1 MAKDSFVFYTQ
12 WAEQIN
18 LLTDKQAGALFKAV
32 CGYVETGKIK
42 KLDAVTNMLFSVIKS
57 QIDKDTAKYEETCQK
72 RKQAGAKGGRPKAEK
87 QKVFTESK
95 KSKRFFEK
103 AKKADN
109 DNVNDN
115 VNDNGTYTNSPI
127 NSPISN
133 ECIKKSEEKKRAK
146 FTPPTYDEVE
156 KYAISRGR
164 KDLAKTFYDYYS
176 EGGWKDRDGNS
187 IKSWKQKFITWESK
201 NPVKDERNGLCESTF
216 DTDEFFQAALKRSER
231 EMRERWGKN
240 ETMS

>member
-18 LLTDKQAGALFKAV
+18 MLTDKQAGALFKAV

-115 VNDNGTYTNSPI
+115 GDEYVTHIISPI
-127 NSPISN
+127 NSPNNSVCSSSN
-133 ECIKKSEEKKRAK
+133 AHTCEDNDDDLPSTEIKLFGWRDSKVLMLSDAQFESICESCGLNEVDYYMDRMVELIQKGYK
-146 FTPPTYDEVE
+146 FGCSHYEFILKMVE
-156 KYAISRGR
+156 K
-164 KDLAKTFYDYYS
+164 
-176 EGGWKDRDGNS
+176 DRR
-187 IKSWKQKFITWESK
+187 
-201 NPVKDERNGLCESTF
+201 VR
-216 DTDEFFQAALKRSER
+216 
-231 EMRERWGKN
+231 
-240 ETMS
+240 